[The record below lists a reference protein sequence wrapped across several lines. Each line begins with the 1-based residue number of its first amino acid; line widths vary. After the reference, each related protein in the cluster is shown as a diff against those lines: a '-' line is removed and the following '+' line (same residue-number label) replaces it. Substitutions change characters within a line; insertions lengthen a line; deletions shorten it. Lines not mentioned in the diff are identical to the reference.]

1 MCKVMNASAWSH
13 FKHSSKPMLA
23 GHSPKDEQPS
33 APFQGSLNAEGR
45 GNKTE
50 KSHPFKIGPDTTTI
64 EISAKD
70 VEEKKHCSIY
80 LNFIKKLKW
89 LTSLSCCV
97 ECRL

>member
-50 KSHPFKIGPDTTTI
+50 KSHPCKIGPDTTTM

-70 VEEKKHCSIY
+70 VEERKNCSIY
-80 LNFIKKLKW
+80 LNFINKLKW